1 MTTPLPRPRRSSL
14 ASATQATVNIT
25 GKRYCSH
32 HQGEALVEQGSFV
45 LRNKTKRWICFSCQE
60 KSKNSRP
67 QSDA

>member
-1 MTTPLPRPRRSSL
+1 MTMPPPGPRRSSIT
-14 ASATQATVNIT
+14 SATQAAANVT
-25 GKRYCSH
+25 GKRYCAH

-67 QSDA
+67 RSDA